1 MKRKSV
7 PGVFL
12 IVAGLMI
19 SACSG
24 CTSLKIGKSMFGDR
38 APQVPTAAEGTPAV
52 GLRLVALNGKVQK
65 VKIPYRDGMLVH
77 DALEQAEVFKRFKKV
92 KISLRRI
99 VPETQKLAKMQVN
112 LEKGRKE
119 VALGSDYALF
129 ERDILEVTEENS
141 DWGTDML
148 RSALGPIGT
157 VVLPE

>member
-1 MKRKSV
+1 
-7 PGVFL
+7 
-12 IVAGLMI
+12 
-19 SACSG
+19 
-24 CTSLKIGKSMFGDR
+24 MFGDR

>member
-12 IVAGLMI
+12 IVAGLII

-99 VPETQKLAKMQVN
+99 VPETQKLVKMQVN

-129 ERDILEVTEENS
+129 ERDILDVTEENS

-148 RSALGPIGT
+148 RSALGPIGN